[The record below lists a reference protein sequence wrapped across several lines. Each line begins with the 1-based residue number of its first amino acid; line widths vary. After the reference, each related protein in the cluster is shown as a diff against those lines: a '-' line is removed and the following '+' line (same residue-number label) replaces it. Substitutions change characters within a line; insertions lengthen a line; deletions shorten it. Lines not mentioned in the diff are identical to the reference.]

1 MFVENNK
8 LFVKN
13 QDCFLKMSES
23 DQEHIKMM
31 QLCTYMAPKM
41 MQLMTTMIVLRSF
54 QLNVVQTCNNGPK
67 DDAADVCYDINDRVN
82 ILSSKVYQTC
92 NNGPK
97 DDAADVCYDINDR
110 VNILSS
116 KVYQT
121 CDNSTEDDAA
131 DGEYDD
137 NEGVAVQAPKVL
149 ATLLP
154 YNQSTESLF

>member
-8 LFVKN
+8 LLVKN

-92 NNGPK
+92 
-97 DDAADVCYDINDR
+97 
-110 VNILSS
+110 
-116 KVYQT
+116 
-121 CDNSTEDDAA
+121 DNSTEDDAA

-154 YNQSTESLF
+154 YNQSTKSLF